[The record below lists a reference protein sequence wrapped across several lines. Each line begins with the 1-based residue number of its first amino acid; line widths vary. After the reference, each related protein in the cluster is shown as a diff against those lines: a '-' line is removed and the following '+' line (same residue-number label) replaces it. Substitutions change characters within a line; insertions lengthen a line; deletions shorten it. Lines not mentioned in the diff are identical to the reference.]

1 MDYRIEWIRS
11 CVLDPDNHS
20 LIIKPSHTTKE
31 SCPCQLSKKMEKNR
45 TISISTLQVLALLLC
60 SVTIPVHSE
69 YHNSETSHPF
79 HHQKEKVTHLHFYLF
94 DILSGNKP
102 TAVQVAHPNVTVGSK
117 SATPF
122 GHVYAIDDPLREGP
136 DAKSTVIGNAQ
147 GLYLSSSQSENLTLV
162 MYVDFGFTT
171 GEFKGSSI
179 SVFSRNPVTE
189 PKRELAVVGGR
200 GKFRLARGFADV
212 KTHYLNTTNGDA
224 ILEYHVTVLH
234 Y

>member
-1 MDYRIEWIRS
+1 
-11 CVLDPDNHS
+11 
-20 LIIKPSHTTKE
+20 
-31 SCPCQLSKKMEKNR
+31 MEKR
-45 TISISTLQVLALLLC
+45 SSMLVVLALLFC
-60 SVTIPVHSE
+60 GVTIPVRSE
-69 YHNSETSHPF
+69 YHTESLQMQSF
-79 HHQKEKVTHLHFYLF
+79 HLKEKATHLHFYLF

-102 TAVQVAHPNVTVGSK
+102 TAVQVAQPNITVGAK

-122 GHVYAIDDPLREGP
+122 GHVYAIDDILREGP
-136 DAKSTVIGNAQ
+136 HENSKVIGNAQ
-147 GLYLSSSQSENLTLV
+147 GLYVSSSQGDKLSIV

-171 GEFKGSSI
+171 GKYEGSSI

-200 GKFRLARGFADV
+200 GKFRLARGFAQV
-212 KTHYLNTTNGDA
+212 RTHYLNTTTGDA